1 MSERIWFDDPRHL
14 IRSDKLLSFWPS
26 KTQSVSERVNAT
38 SRFVIYSGILLYLIK
53 KDTRIPIIVI
63 VTLCI
68 LFIMYRGKIIKKYSG
83 DDYVQSCQT
92 PSKENPMGNVLLS
105 DYTDKPNRLGAC
117 MYDDVQDDVQK
128 YVDSTFPVSNTRSH
142 SALPEYQRRAAAR
155 QFISAPVTSIP
166 GDQTS
171 FAEWCYGKKNRP
183 LCRDDPSMCDPNAR
197 GAQLEMFAGLDP
209 SGQGRGLP
217 NSSSRMT
224 ST

>member
-38 SRFVIYSGILLYLIK
+38 SRFVIYSGILLYAIK

-68 LFIMYRGKIIKKYSG
+68 LFIMYRGKIVHEYYNGEKG
-83 DDYVQSCQT
+83 VCQR

-105 DYTDKPNRLGAC
+105 DYKDQPNRLGAC
-117 MYDDVQDDVQK
+117 MYEDVQDDIYK
-128 YVDSTFPVSNTRSH
+128 YVDNTFPISNTRSR
-142 SALPEYQRRAAAR
+142 SALPEYQRKAAAR
-155 QFISAPVTSIP
+155 QFITAPVTTIP
-166 GDQTS
+166 GDQTA

-197 GAQLEMFAGLDP
+197 GAQPESIAGLDL
-209 SGQGRGLP
+209 SGTIRNP
-217 NSSSRMT
+217 
-224 ST
+224 

>member
-38 SRFVIYSGILLYLIK
+38 SRFVIYSGILLYVIK
-53 KDTRIPIIVI
+53 KDNRIPIIVI

-68 LFIMYRGKIIKKYSG
+68 LFIMYRGKIMKEYLPG
-83 DDYVQSCQT
+83 EHQLCQR

-117 MYDDVQDDVQK
+117 VYEDVRGDVQK
-128 YVDSTFPVSNTRSH
+128 YVDSTFPVSNTRSR

-155 QFISAPVTSIP
+155 QFVSSPVTTIP

-197 GAQLEMFAGLDP
+197 GAQLESLAGLDL
-209 SGQGRGLP
+209 SGTIRNP
-217 NSSSRMT
+217 
-224 ST
+224 